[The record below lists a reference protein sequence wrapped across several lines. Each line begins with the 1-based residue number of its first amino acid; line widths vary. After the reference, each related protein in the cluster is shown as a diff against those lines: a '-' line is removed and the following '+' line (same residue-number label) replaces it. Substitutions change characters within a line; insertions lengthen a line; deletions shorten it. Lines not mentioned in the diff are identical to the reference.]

1 MAKFLVNFS
10 NGKQVLIG
18 AKSVEESVELASNL
32 IGGMPLRRVQDGA
45 PYDLTIIE
53 INEKKIRN
61 YAYNAH

>member
-10 NGKQVLIG
+10 NGKQVLIR
-18 AKSVEESVELASNL
+18 AKSVEESVELATNL
-32 IGGMPLRRVQDGA
+32 LGGMPLRQVQDSA
-45 PYDLTIIE
+45 ANDVTIIE